1 MINQV
6 TRTSQITKTFKLLL
20 PVSTAVTQFDPNIC
34 CVKIT
39 YKKSI
44 YKSLIN
50 FNFVL
55 VSIKLILSIGL
66 IKISLILI
74 DLLIHPL
81 MQNVP
86 KNS

>member
-1 MINQV
+1 MISQV
-6 TRTSQITKTFKLLL
+6 TRISQITKTFKLLL
-20 PVSTAVTQFDPNIC
+20 PVNTAVTQFESNIC